1 MDNKNKLRIS
11 KRAKLYIAVGVF
23 LIVWVAFAVLWSSFT
38 FTLPIIVYIL
48 GFLGFVFFSL
58 IVYYLSIIADAVIEG
73 RQGESFGAAR
83 EAAPAEASA
92 EAAPEEEKAEEEV
105 TSETAV
111 EEVALTPE
119 EALEKAIAEKERE
132 EE

>member
-58 IVYYLSIIADAVIEG
+58 IVYYLSIIADAVSG
-73 RQGESFGAAR
+73 KAAER
-83 EAAPAEASA
+83 EA
-92 EAAPEEEKAEEEV
+92 EEQ
-105 TSETAV
+105 
-111 EEVALTPE
+111 
-119 EALEKAIAEKERE
+119 ERLQKK
-132 EE
+132 